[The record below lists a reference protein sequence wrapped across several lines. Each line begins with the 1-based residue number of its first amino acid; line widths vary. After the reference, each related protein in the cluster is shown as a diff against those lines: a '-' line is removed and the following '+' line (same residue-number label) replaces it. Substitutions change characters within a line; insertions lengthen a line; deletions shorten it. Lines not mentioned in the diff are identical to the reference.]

1 MSVQCTS
8 ESLFLFKLFVVISFY
23 CCCCCC
29 CFFVTCVGAAVD
41 GGYSDWSE
49 FSECSATCGEGLRI
63 RKRSCNNPEP
73 KNGGKNCN
81 DLGADT
87 DTKSCNS
94 FPCRE
99 CVYF

>member
-1 MSVQCTS
+1 MLLV
-8 ESLFLFKLFVVISFY
+8 FIVIDVVVVV
-23 CCCCCC
+23 
-29 CFFVTCVGAAVD
+29 FFVTCVGAAVD

-49 FSECSATCGEGLRI
+49 FSECSATCGEGLTI